1 MKKLTFKVSSQK
13 SSSVASLIKEIDKIP
28 CWIYLDFENGSVTV
42 ENVND
47 TIIDTV
53 IELIE
58 KYFTVLSVNIDNTV
72 EEPLAEKQSKVLE
85 PQSED
90 DLIIKKIEFRNKYVE
105 NLINKFLSTAYW
117 ALFNKNISEKEIGN
131 FIITSMC
138 EISMRYNNKPCVK
151 FSVGDVVDCS
161 YGMHLVGE
169 INGGHVFA
177 IVCNVMTDGMAYLVP
192 ITEDQ
197 SESTSQSYLTVNAPE
212 DVIYE
217 NDAYKGGTAL
227 LDKAK
232 YVRPERINSVIG
244 KATPAFFE
252 KLLHQLA
259 STFDFTNC
267 LANSSKTVDKAVKTP
282 AKKVSN
288 EESALLEVIGFALE
302 KLDASKTLEE
312 QVETFLT
319 DIGMSTSEKMVTQAF
334 IIACNIEKINYENV
348 VLKLHDVYHPEF
360 KEEAIKRIL
369 QDNFKEWLNQYP
381 TLAEKCP
388 IISFTS
394 LLKVFAKRFA

>member
-151 FSVGDVVDCS
+151 FSVGDVVDCN

-169 INGGHVFA
+169 INGGNVFA
-177 IVCNVMTDGMAYLVP
+177 IVCNVMTDGMVYLVP

-197 SESTSQSYLTVNAPE
+197 SESTSQSYLAVNAPE

-217 NDAYKGGTAL
+217 DDTYKGGTAL

-388 IISFTS
+388 KISFTS

>member
-1 MKKLTFKVSSQK
+1 MKKLTFKVSSHK
-13 SSSVASLIKEIDKIP
+13 SCSVASLIKEIDKIH
-28 CWIYLDFENGSVTV
+28 CRIYLDFESGSVTV

-47 TIIDTV
+47 DTITV
-53 IELIE
+53 IELIDR
-58 KYFTVLSVNIDNTV
+58 YFTVISVNIDNTV
-72 EEPLAEKQSKVLE
+72 EEPLAEKQPKVLE

-90 DLIIKKIEFRNKYVE
+90 DLIIKKVEFRNKYVE
-105 NLINKFLSTAYW
+105 NLVNKLLSSAYW

-138 EISMRYNNKPCVK
+138 EIAMRYNNKPCVK
-151 FSVGDVVDCS
+151 FSVGDVVDCN

-192 ITEDQ
+192 IIENK
-197 SESTSQSYLTVNAPE
+197 SESTSQSYLAVNAPE

-232 YVRPERINSVIG
+232 YVRPERVNSVIG

-259 STFDFTNC
+259 STFDFTSC
-267 LANSSKTVDKAVKTP
+267 LDNSRKTVDKAVKTP

-288 EESALLEVIGFALE
+288 EESALMEVISFALE

-312 QVETFLT
+312 QVEAFLV

-334 IIACNIEKINYENV
+334 MIACNIKKINYENV
-348 VLKLHDVYHPEF
+348 ILKLHDVYHPEF
-360 KEEAIKRIL
+360 KEDAIKRIL
-369 QDNFKEWLNQYP
+369 QDNFKEWLVQYP

-388 IISFTS
+388 KISLMS
-394 LLKVFAKRFA
+394 VLKVFAKRFA

>member
-388 IISFTS
+388 KISFTS

>member
-13 SSSVASLIKEIDKIP
+13 SCSVASLIKEIDKIP
-28 CWIYLDFENGSVTV
+28 CRIYLDFENGSVTV

-47 TIIDTV
+47 TMIDAV

-161 YGMHLVGE
+161 YGMHLVGK

-388 IISFTS
+388 KISFTS